1 MANAKVLVGDRV
13 KAIREKLISISERTL
28 AKSIKLKLIEKINSN
43 FYNRYDVGD
52 TGWLIDSLNIECN
65 LIGNVLKIFVYF
77 DGRQLAHTSWW
88 GSDKLSISSGG
99 NVYTPQWIND
109 GWTFDPYTGDRMKEN
124 GLGVYFL
131 EDAVKELEID
141 RSWIDGFYKALRKN
155 GIKV

>member
-1 MANAKVLVGDRV
+1 MANAKALVGD
-13 KAIREKLISISERTL
+13 KFSKIRDNLISLAKKTL
-28 AKSIKLKLIEKINSN
+28 AKNIKLKLIEKIESN
-43 FYNRYDVGD
+43 FYERYDVGD

-65 LIGNVLKIFVYF
+65 IVGNILKIFVYF

-88 GSDKLSISSGG
+88 GSDKLGVSPNEYVYSS
-99 NVYTPQWIND
+99 QWIND

-131 EDAVKELEID
+131 EDTVRELEID
-141 RSWIDGFYKALRKN
+141 RSWIDDFYRALRKD